1 MMKKMILVLSISLL
15 TASCVSTGKSEK
27 SQNYVFDTT
36 IENFIALAERVKK
49 VGTKDV
55 YNCPNITKFYVTK
68 LDKNN
73 LALRPWH
80 DDINPKYL
88 LFKHSSGKTFR
99 SDSTEGLKTFL
110 SFDQAK
116 KMKVT
121 ITEKSETK
129 TDLCDFIE
137 TSPIEDSSYW

>member
-15 TASCVSTGKSEK
+15 TASCASTGKSGK
-27 SQNYVFDTT
+27 NQNYVFDTT
-36 IENFIALAERVKK
+36 RENFIALAERVKK
-49 VGTKDV
+49 VGKKDV
-55 YNCPNITKFYVTK
+55 YNCPNINKFYVTQ
-68 LDKNN
+68 LDKHS

-99 SDSTEGLKTFL
+99 SDSIDGMKTLL

-116 KMKVT
+116 KMKLTV
-121 ITEKSETK
+121 TEKSETK
-129 TDLCDFIE
+129 TELCDFVE